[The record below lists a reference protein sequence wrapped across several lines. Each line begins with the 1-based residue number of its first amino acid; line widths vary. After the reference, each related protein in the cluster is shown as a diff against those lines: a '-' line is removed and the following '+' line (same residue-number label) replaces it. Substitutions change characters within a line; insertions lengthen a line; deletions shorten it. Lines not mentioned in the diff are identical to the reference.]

1 MKTPINRLILDMD
14 GVLWQGETAMPGLAE
29 FFATLRELNI
39 GFMLATNNATKTAVQ
54 YTAKLA
60 RFGVDVPPN
69 CILTSAEATAGY
81 VRERYE
87 PGTAVYVVGDEGLQ
101 QAITGQGFHLLTPEQ
116 VLAGE
121 TAPVVVA
128 GLMRTATYQH
138 LAMGARLIRNGAIF
152 IGTNG
157 DLTYPTE
164 QGPLPGAGAI
174 LAFLTASTGRQPITV
189 GKPGPI
195 LFQEAVKRLGGDM
208 AGTWM
213 VGDRLETDILGAKNV
228 GLGTILV
235 LSGISNQADITTSG
249 IQPDLIFADIASLTA
264 ELKRLNVYEH

>member
-1 MKTPINRLILDMD
+1 MTTPINNLILDMD
-14 GVLWQGETAMPGLAE
+14 GVLWQGETPLPRLSE
-29 FFATLRELNI
+29 FFATLRELGI

-60 RFGVDVPPN
+60 RFGVDVSPAH
-69 CILTSAEATAGY
+69 ILTSAEVTAGY
-81 VRERYE
+81 VREQYE

-101 QAITGQGFHLLTPEQ
+101 QAIIAQGFYLLTADQ
-116 VLAGE
+116 VQAGE

-128 GLMRTATYQH
+128 GLMRTATYHH
-138 LAMGARLIRNGAIF
+138 LAMGTRLIRNGATF
-152 IGTNG
+152 IGTNS

-174 LAFLTASTGRQPITV
+174 LAFLTAATGIQPITV

-195 LFQEAVKRLGGDM
+195 LFQEAVKRLGGSV

-235 LSGISNQADITTSG
+235 LSGISRETDITTTG
-249 IQPDLIFADIASLTA
+249 IQPDLIFADIAALTTN
-264 ELKRLNVYEH
+264 LNRNRVFS

>member
-1 MKTPINRLILDMD
+1 MTTPINHLILDMD
-14 GVLWQGETAMPGLAE
+14 GVLWQGETPMPGLAD
-29 FFATLRELNI
+29 FFATLRELGI

-60 RFGVDVPPN
+60 RFGVDVTPDH
-69 CILTSAEATAGY
+69 ILTSAEATAGY

-101 QAITGQGFHLLTPEQ
+101 QAITAQGFHLLTPAQ
-116 VLAGE
+116 VQAGAV
-121 TAPVVVA
+121 APLVVA
-128 GLMRTATYQH
+128 GLMRTATYHH
-138 LAMGARLIRNGAIF
+138 LAMGARLIHNGATF

-174 LAFLTASTGRQPITV
+174 LALLTAATGVKPITI

-195 LFQEAVKRLGGDM
+195 LFLEAVKRLGGEI

-228 GLGTILV
+228 GLGTIFV
-235 LSGISNQADITTSG
+235 LSGISREVDITTSG
-249 IQPDLIFADIASLTA
+249 IQPDLIFADIAALTA
-264 ELKRLNVYEH
+264 ELNRNRVFS